1 MRSRL
6 FYTDPCGFGSTWL
19 EVLAMELR
27 DILDAAIPLATV
39 AASLGVAR
47 HQVAKHDQHIELH
60 GERLAALETE
70 AALLKQE
77 QGSHRRQIDD
87 LVLELRAAV
96 SNLQRVALDLASLT
110 GKGKN

>member
-1 MRSRL
+1 M
-6 FYTDPCGFGSTWL
+6 
-19 EVLAMELR
+19 EVR
-27 DILDAAIPLATV
+27 DILDAAIPVATV

-47 HQVAKHDQHIELH
+47 HQVAKHDSQIEIH
-60 GERLAALETE
+60 AERLSALEIE

-77 QGSHRRQIDD
+77 QGSHRRQIDE

-110 GKGKN
+110 GKAKN